1 MAGRRLDK
9 MLWYD
14 WLLVIF
20 IWSIIGGSILVRLRD
35 CRTAGAI
42 YMADGW
48 EFVNPIHV
56 YKYNKVNWFG
66 AIVVATIYNAF
77 CPIGAVCYWCYKIC
91 TVGRK

>member
-1 MAGRRLDK
+1 

-35 CRTAGAI
+35 CKTTSAI
-42 YMADGW
+42 YLADGW

-56 YKYNKVNWFG
+56 YKYSKVNWFG
-66 AIVVATIYNAF
+66 AIVVAAIYNAL
-77 CPIGAVCYWCYKIC
+77 CPIGAAFYWCYKIC